1 MLKNSIKV
9 VSVLAIYICSI
20 GLVFA
25 GGMKIEP
32 GLWETKSQ
40 VTSPAGTHENVSQE
54 CIKES
59 EISPENMMDD
69 NSGCEVLESDSD
81 TKSMQWTIQCLNEGV
96 AMTGE
101 GSAQSSGSSITGDMV
116 IKANFSGQEF
126 AMSTKWEGSRMGEC
140 K

>member
-1 MLKNSIKV
+1 MLKNAFKIITA
-9 VSVLAIYICSI
+9 LALYCCFA

-25 GGMKIEP
+25 GGMQVEP

-40 VTSPAGTHENVSQE
+40 VISPGGTHENVSQD

-59 EISPENMMDD
+59 EISPESMMDD
-69 NSGCEVLESDSD
+69 NVGCEVLESNSD
-81 TKSMQWTIQCLNEGV
+81 KKSMQWSIQCLNEGV

-101 GSAQSSGSSITGDMV
+101 GSAQSTGNAITGDMV
-116 IKANFSGQEF
+116 IKANFNGQEF
-126 AMSTKWEGSRMGEC
+126 SMSTKWEGSRIGEC